1 MKNPVYWDVD
11 DWLSLCGRLVLAGV
25 AVIIFLLTV
34 LAAVNI
40 VKLIVGTL

>member
-1 MKNPVYWDVD
+1 MKNLIYWSVD

-34 LAAVNI
+34 LAAVNL
-40 VKLIVGTL
+40 VKLIVGCL